1 MNENNLESKN
11 LHENE
16 EVKGME
22 SANEHQTENDATKE
36 IVTENNAISTTE
48 TADKTA
54 IEPKADETEKEIE
67 IDYDLEDK
75 PEEEDEED
83 EIDENNISD
92 SDSSEL
98 PPIDEIVQR
107 FRDLFASENPQRK
120 DVDEVKN
127 LFYRSL
133 RDETEA
139 QKAAFIE
146 QGGESIDFVAE
157 ESGLYT
163 EGKELIQKIKEKRA
177 EINAREEAEKEQ
189 NVAKKIAIIEQIKA
203 LTEAQ
208 ANEDFNKTY
217 QEFRN
222 LQQQWN
228 EIKLIPQ
235 AKINELWKEYQ
246 KHVEKFYDLVRI
258 NNELREY
265 DFKKNLELKT
275 KLCEVA
281 ERLDEETDVIS
292 AFHQLQ
298 RLHQEWREIG
308 PVARKDREDIWNR
321 FKAASTVINKKY
333 QLHFEGQKEKEE
345 QNLVSKTELCEQLE
359 AIDISSL
366 KTIRDWNT
374 KIKVVLDIQSKWR
387 EIGYVPR
394 KWNTKIYERYRAACD
409 YFFKSK
415 NDFYK
420 SINKEMDENL
430 KKKIELCERAET
442 LKDSQDWRTTT
453 QEMVNIQKEW
463 KTIGII
469 PRKYMD
475 STWKRFIAA
484 CDYFFEQKKIHNS
497 SKYDTEIKN
506 LELKKDII
514 EKIKNLDTSLSSNDF
529 MSQLRLLM
537 DEWHSIG
544 HVPFKSKDK
553 IYKEFHAAT
562 DAHFERLNIEKTERR
577 FDNFKHNISDMAK
590 SGNAS
595 SQLNRERE
603 KLMRQYERM
612 KNELQTYE
620 NNIGFLSISSKKGNS
635 LLDDMNNKMEK
646 LKSELDMLVKKIEA
660 IDKEMQ

>member
-11 LHENE
+11 LRENE

-157 ESGLYT
+157 ESELYT

-222 LQQQWN
+222 LQQQWS
-228 EIKLIPQ
+228 EIKQIPQ
-235 AKINELWKEYQ
+235 AKVNELWKEYQ

-258 NNELREY
+258 NNEFREY
-265 DFKKNLELKT
+265 DFKKNFEMKT
-275 KLCEVA
+275 ELCEVA
-281 ERLDEETDVIS
+281 ERLDEETD
-292 AFHQLQ
+292 F
-298 RLHQEWREIG
+298 G
-308 PVARKDREDIWNR
+308 
-321 FKAASTVINKKY
+321 
-333 QLHFEGQKEKEE
+333 
-345 QNLVSKTELCEQLE
+345 
-359 AIDISSL
+359 ISS
-366 KTIRDWNT
+366 TQ
-374 KIKVVLDIQSKWR
+374 V
-387 EIGYVPR
+387 
-394 KWNTKIYERYRAACD
+394 ERNW
-409 YFFKSK
+409 SG
-415 NDFYK
+415 
-420 SINKEMDENL
+420 S
-430 KKKIELCERAET
+430 
-442 LKDSQDWRTTT
+442 T
-453 QEMVNIQKEW
+453 QRQ
-463 KTIGII
+463 
-469 PRKYMD
+469 RRYL
-475 STWKRFIAA
+475 
-484 CDYFFEQKKIHNS
+484 EQI
-497 SKYDTEIKN
+497 
-506 LELKKDII
+506 
-514 EKIKNLDTSLSSNDF
+514 
-529 MSQLRLLM
+529 
-537 DEWHSIG
+537 
-544 HVPFKSKDK
+544 
-553 IYKEFHAAT
+553 
-562 DAHFERLNIEKTERR
+562 
-577 FDNFKHNISDMAK
+577 
-590 SGNAS
+590 
-595 SQLNRERE
+595 
-603 KLMRQYERM
+603 
-612 KNELQTYE
+612 
-620 NNIGFLSISSKKGNS
+620 
-635 LLDDMNNKMEK
+635 
-646 LKSELDMLVKKIEA
+646 
-660 IDKEMQ
+660 